1 MGARRSMRSGLELTP
16 QKEVVMRAIMRPAKP
31 LSCFLVVALLGAV
44 IPYRPA
50 RAELVATESIT
61 APHRAPE
68 SDRARVRALLDRHDV
83 QAQLEQYG
91 ISAEEALARVETL
104 TDQEIARVADRLDE
118 VPAGGAGGDPVTAIA
133 ALLFGAVFL
142 AVLVVA
148 GIGWVIVW
156 SVKKVANAAK
166 HKSN

>member
-1 MGARRSMRSGLELTP
+1 MRTGPELTP
-16 QKEVVMRAIMRPAKP
+16 QKEVVMRAILRPAKA

-61 APHRAPE
+61 APHRTPE
-68 SDRARVRALLDRHDV
+68 SDRARVRALLDRRDL
-83 QAQLEQYG
+83 QSQLEEYG
-91 ISAEEALARVETL
+91 ISAEEAAARVDAL
-104 TDQEIARVADRLDE
+104 TDQEIARVADRLDA
-118 VPAGGAGGDPVTAIA
+118 VPAGGAGDPVTALA
-133 ALLFGAVFL
+133 GLLFGAAVL

-148 GIGWVIVW
+148 GIGLLIVW